1 MGLFSN
7 MSDIGQI
14 NALLKQIDP
23 KISAIL
29 YETESPYPN
38 INRLKV
44 ESGSISVLMSE
55 VMDIACKTP
64 NSVKLAPYY
73 LMGRKMR
80 LPEISAFLAEIVERC
95 ERM

>member
-7 MSDIGQI
+7 MSDIGRI

-29 YETESPYPN
+29 YETQSPYPN
-38 INRLKV
+38 VNRLKV

-55 VMDIACKTP
+55 VMDIACKAP

-95 ERM
+95 EQM

>member
-7 MSDIGQI
+7 MSDIGRI

-29 YETESPYPN
+29 YETQSPYPN
-38 INRLKV
+38 VNRLKV

-55 VMDIACKTP
+55 VMDIACKAP

-73 LMGRKMR
+73 LIGRKIR
-80 LPEISAFLAEIVERC
+80 LPEISAFLAEIVELC
-95 ERM
+95 

>member
-7 MSDIGQI
+7 MSDIGRI

-29 YETESPYPN
+29 YETQSPYPN
-38 INRLKV
+38 VNRLKV

-55 VMDIACKTP
+55 VMDIACKAP

-73 LMGRKMR
+73 LIGRKIR

-95 ERM
+95 ELM

>member
-7 MSDIGQI
+7 MSDIGRI
-14 NALLKQIDP
+14 NALLKQIDL

-44 ESGSISVLMSE
+44 ESGSVAVLMSE
-55 VMDIACKTP
+55 VMDIACKAP
-64 NSVKLAPYY
+64 NSVKMAPYY

-80 LPEISAFLAEIVERC
+80 LPEISAILAEIVERC

>member
-7 MSDIGQI
+7 MSDIGRI

-29 YETESPYPN
+29 YETQSPYPN

-55 VMDIACKTP
+55 VMDIACKAP
-64 NSVKLAPYY
+64 NSVKMAPYY

-80 LPEISAFLAEIVERC
+80 LPEISAILAEIVERC

>member
-7 MSDIGQI
+7 MSDIGRI

-29 YETESPYPN
+29 YETQSPYPN
-38 INRLKV
+38 VNRLKV

-55 VMDIACKTP
+55 IMDIACKSP

-80 LPEISAFLAEIVERC
+80 LPEISTFLAEIVERC
-95 ERM
+95 EQM

>member
-7 MSDIGQI
+7 MSDIGRI

-29 YETESPYPN
+29 YETQSPYPN

-44 ESGSISVLMSE
+44 ESGAISVLMSE
-55 VMDIACKTP
+55 VMDIACKAP
-64 NSVKLAPYY
+64 NSVKLSPYY

-95 ERM
+95 EQM